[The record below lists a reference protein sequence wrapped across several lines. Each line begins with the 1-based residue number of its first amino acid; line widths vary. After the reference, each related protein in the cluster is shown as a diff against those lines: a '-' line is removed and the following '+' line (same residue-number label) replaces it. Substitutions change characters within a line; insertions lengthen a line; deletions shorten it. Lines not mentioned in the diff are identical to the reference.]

1 MAKSKFFRVA
11 VEGATTDGRTIERSW
26 LTEMAATYDRV
37 KYGARMFIEHIRGYN
52 PEYGFRAMG
61 DVLALKTDTVKID
74 GQDRLALYAQIQP
87 TDEFVALTKAG
98 QKIYSSIEVNPDFMG
113 SGKAYL
119 MGLGV
124 TDSPA
129 SLGTEVLAFA
139 AQHPEASP
147 FKSRKQQPDNL
158 FSAAELAEIEFEDEP
173 SETSASTLFKSVKE
187 ALAKL
192 TGKAKT
198 DEGHFAEVRESLEGV
213 VAVLQQFADSQ
224 AAVAQQF
231 NDKVAALIARVDA
244 IESAAKTAST
254 EFSALKTQLEAEEI
268 GLPRPPATGGPDIQ
282 LADC

>member
-26 LTEMAATYDRV
+26 LTEMASTYDRA
-37 KYGARMFIEHIRGYN
+37 KYGARMFIEHIRGIN

-61 DVLALKTDTVKID
+61 DVLALKTEKVSID

-98 QKIYSSIEVNPDFMG
+98 QKIYSSIEINQDFMG

-139 AQHPEASP
+139 AKNPDASP
-147 FKSRKQQPDNL
+147 FKLRKQQPGNL

-173 SETSASTLFKSVKE
+173 SDVPASTLFKSVKD

-198 DEGHFAEVRESLEGV
+198 DDGHFAEVRESLEGV
-213 VAVLQQFADSQ
+213 VNVLQQFADSQ
-224 AAVAQQF
+224 AAVTQQF

-244 IESAAKTAST
+244 IETAAQKSST
-254 EFSALKTQLEAEEI
+254 EFSALKTQLEAEES
-268 GLPRPPATGGPDIQ
+268 GLPRPAATGGPDIQ